1 MLLNCWSMRKNMK
14 NFYKNFCLLL
24 MLFVLIFTAS
34 CNNSADDSISVNLTE
49 NVSPVTLKRQQLSD
63 SFVSANQDF
72 SARLFALETRNRRGN
87 FNISPYSLSFALSIV
102 AEGANGNT
110 LSQFENVLM
119 NGMEKKEW
127 NNNMY
132 SLLKKNENYLS
143 QADILLLTKKNA
155 DVKETFL
162 ESVSGNFNAS
172 VYQVDFKKKQTV
184 EEINNW
190 AKEKTA
196 GQIEN
201 IVEGFDNSTVM
212 YTADAIYIDI
222 PWSTSHR
229 KADVKEEIFT
239 NLNGEKNKVQMMYT
253 ILSADKTN
261 YIHNENAQGFIK
273 YCANGY
279 RFVAVMPN
287 ETYNFSDYVYS
298 FDGNKLRDIIASGK
312 TEVLKVGMPQFNIES
327 NVDFRNS
334 LVEIGIKDAYNADKA
349 DFSGISDN
357 VILYMGKT
365 VQKTSINVD
374 ISGIRAGAASGQEIV
389 TLGIEP
395 VAERKI
401 VLNRPFIYIIL
412 DQNNIPVFIGAVTEL
427 N

>member
-1 MLLNCWSMRKNMK
+1 MK

-24 MLFVLIFTAS
+24 ILFVLIFTVS

-72 SARLFALETRNRRGN
+72 SARLFALETRNHRGN

-119 NGMEKKEW
+119 NGMEQKEW

-132 SLLKKNENYLS
+132 SLMKKNENYLS
-143 QADILLLTKKNA
+143 QADVLLLTKKNA

-172 VYQVDFKKKQTV
+172 VYHVDFKKQQTV

-196 GQIEN
+196 GQIKNVVEN
-201 IVEGFDNSTVM
+201 FDNNTDM
-212 YTADAIYIDI
+212 YIADAVYIDM
-222 PWSTSHR
+222 PWTTTHR

-239 NLNGEKNKVQMMYT
+239 NLSGDKNKVQMIYT
-253 ILSADKTN
+253 ILNGNKIN
-261 YIHNENAQGFIK
+261 YISNENEEGFIK
-273 YCANGY
+273 YLANGY

-287 ETYNFSDYVYS
+287 ENYNFDDYVYS
-298 FDGNKLRDIIASGK
+298 FDGNKLRSIISSGK
-312 TEVLKVGMPQFNIES
+312 TEVIKAGMPQFNVES
-327 NVDFRNS
+327 SADFRNT
-334 LVEIGIKDAYNADKA
+334 LVEMGIIDAYDADKA
-349 DFSGISDN
+349 DFSRISDDA
-357 VILYMGKT
+357 VLYMGKT
-365 VQKTSINVD
+365 VQKTFLSVD
-374 ISGIRAGAASGQEIV
+374 ISGIRAGAASGQELI

-395 VAERKI
+395 IEERVI

-412 DQNNIPVFIGAVTEL
+412 DQNNIPVFMGAVTDL
-427 N
+427 S